1 MTDAPTKMPPSGA
14 SEPTSAKRRAA
25 LYGGVAALAAA
36 AGAGWA
42 WWRLQPHA
50 VQEQPGQPGAAA
62 TFFTQAFD
70 TPDGGQVQATEFSGK
85 PLLLNF
91 WATWCPPCIAE
102 LPMLD
107 AFLAEHGTHGWQILG
122 LAVDQP
128 SAVRKFLERSPVAFP
143 VGMAGLEGTEL
154 TRSLGNLVGGLPF
167 TVVFDAKGQIRHR
180 KMGQLKPEDLREWA
194 ATIT

>member
-1 MTDAPTKMPPSGA
+1 MTEDIHTA
-14 SEPTSAKRRAA
+14 STADGSLPISAKRRTA

-36 AGAGWA
+36 AGSGWA

-50 VQEQPGQPGAAA
+50 VLEPSGPGSVAAA
-62 TFFTQAFD
+62 FYTQTFD
-70 TPDGGQVQATEFSGK
+70 TPDGGLLQVSDFSGR

-107 AFLAEHGTHGWQILG
+107 AFLAEHAAHGWQILG

-154 TRSLGNLVGGLPF
+154 TRSLGNLAGGLPF
-167 TVVFDAKGQIRHR
+167 TVVFDASGQVRHR
-180 KMGQLKPEDLREWA
+180 KMGQLAPEDLSKWA
-194 ATIT
+194 ASAS